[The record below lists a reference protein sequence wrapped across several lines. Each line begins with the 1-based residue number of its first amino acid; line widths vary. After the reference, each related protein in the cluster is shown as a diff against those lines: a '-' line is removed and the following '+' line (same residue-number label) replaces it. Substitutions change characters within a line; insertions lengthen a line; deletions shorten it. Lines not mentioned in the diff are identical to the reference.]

1 MSDVICVC
9 NPWIHRPLGGGASES
24 TASYLECVCVCHIL
38 FLRVLSVLGFV
49 KAGDQ
54 AGYIV
59 AWSTKLAMY
68 PRIWKWDVIS
78 TYLLKFELLTSSSA
92 AVCLRGVC
100 MIFP

>member
-1 MSDVICVC
+1 M
-9 NPWIHRPLGGGASES
+9 
-24 TASYLECVCVCHIL
+24 CVCVCHTL
-38 FLRVLSVLGFV
+38 LLRVLKVLSFA

-68 PRIWKWDVIS
+68 PRIWKWDAIS
-78 TYLLKFELLTSSSA
+78 TYLLKFELLTSSFTV
-92 AVCLRGVC
+92 VCLHGVC